1 MEKILEFKKKVIEA
15 LDAAPLTSKLQSD
28 SPEARYAMAITLSI
42 RGLPPRLQ
50 ASALSGWRS
59 LLNHPAIPL
68 FPTNSVKRLNQ
79 RFPYYPGLVQDLLQ
93 FAGLLKNRPCPLAVW
108 EVLIQSSGVN
118 RTTRGMQTNRL
129 KLVHACLKVVQ
140 SAQPHPSDYHFL
152 EAILNTKVPEDGFN
166 AQAFTRRSKSN
177 LPLLLSRLQR
187 MSERGTPPLDTFKI
201 LQFHFPEIKD
211 LPEGLPAWLELF
223 EVLDRYLPAGYLA
236 QIAPHELNKL
246 FELHRLNPG
255 LFSKLADFQ
264 PTPLNALAIFRH
276 LFEGYTFPPALFKRR
291 YEINSLSM
299 REVWWMEHLLSGNNL
314 ITASGFRFKVTRKVA
329 HLFNHCEDMPF
340 FDIEGML
347 FYLALLDQTQ
357 DPSFA
362 RTATLALD
370 EHERTD
376 PWLKILVQLF
386 RRDFR
391 TFRLRHAIDYV
402 RWHVDERQRMPLLK
416 DHDHMTLSRKI
427 DAWETEQE
435 LQRKLQGPRI
445 AFPKLDVPDWS
456 IEVEEKTFR
465 IRQLTDSHELA
476 REGVLMGHCVA
487 TYRNRCVKGLCS
499 IFSLQVKKNA
509 VYSPLITIEHNGSG
523 IVQALGAG
531 NRSPKDF
538 ELTIIRSWARD
549 LNLSVK
555 LD

>member
-1 MEKILEFKKKVIEA
+1 MEKSLEFKKKVAEA

-28 SPEARYAMAITLSI
+28 SPEARYAMAIILGI
-42 RGLPPRLQ
+42 RVLPPHLQ
-50 ASALSGWRS
+50 ASALSAWRT
-59 LLNHPAIPL
+59 LLKHPAIPL

-79 RFPYYPGLVQDLLQ
+79 RFPYHPDLVQDLLQ
-93 FAGLLKNRPCPLAVW
+93 FAGLLKKRPCPLAVW
-108 EVLIQSSGVN
+108 EVLIQSSGVD
-118 RTTRGMQTNRL
+118 RSTPGMRKNRL
-129 KLVHACLKVVQ
+129 KLALACMKVVQ
-140 SAQPHPSDYHFL
+140 RIQPPPTDYHFL
-152 EAILNTKVPEDGFN
+152 EAILNSQVPEKEFS
-166 AQAFTRRSKSN
+166 AQDFTSRSTSN
-177 LPLLLSRLQR
+177 LPLLLSRLER
-187 MSERGTPPLDTFKI
+187 MSERRTPPLDTIKI
-201 LQFHFPEIKD
+201 LQAHFAEIKD
-211 LPEGLPAWLELF
+211 LPQGLSAWLELF
-223 EVLDRYLPAGYLA
+223 EVLDCHLPAGYLA
-236 QIAPHELNKL
+236 QIAPHELNKF

-276 LFEGYTFPPALFKRR
+276 LFKGYTFPPALFRRR
-291 YEINSLSM
+291 YEINTLGM
-299 REVWWMEHLLSGNNL
+299 REIGWMEHLLSGNNL
-314 ITASGFRFKVTRKVA
+314 ITASGFRFTVTRKVA

-357 DPSFA
+357 DASFA
-362 RTATLALD
+362 RTSTLALD

-391 TFRLRHAIDYV
+391 TYRLRHAIDYV

-416 DHDHMTLSRKI
+416 DHDHLSLSRKI

-445 AFPKLDVPDWS
+445 AFPRLDVPDWS
-456 IEVEEKTFR
+456 LEMEGKVYR